1 MDTVDTVVEVVGG
14 YSKQL
19 DTFFI
24 KLQVS
29 GYSSGGGGGDTAGS
43 WIHSSLNYRLGDT
56 IDTVVE
62 VVGGYSRQLE
72 TFFIKLQVSGYSRY
86 SSIINFSLNYR

>member
-1 MDTVDTVVEVVGG
+1 M
-14 YSKQL
+14 
-19 DTFFI
+19 
-24 KLQVS
+24 
-29 GYSSGGGGGDTAGS
+29 
-43 WIHSSLNYRLGDT
+43 NYRLGDT